1 MHRAFIGLGANLG
14 QPVTQI
20 RDAFKGLREHP
31 GITMLRESYL
41 YSSSPVD
48 APGQP
53 DFVNAV
59 AMIDSTLEPLA
70 LLRVLHELEAQSGRV
85 RSFQNAP
92 RTLDLDLLLY
102 DDQVLDL
109 PDLRIPHPRMHLRR
123 FVLDP
128 LVEIAPEADIP
139 GHGNAARLLEGLAD
153 QAVKRLPPG

>member
-14 QPVTQI
+14 QPVSQI
-20 RDAFKGLREHP
+20 RDAFKGLRAHP
-31 GITMLRESYL
+31 GITVLRESSL
-41 YSSSPVD
+41 YSSAPVD

-59 AMIDSTLEPLA
+59 AMIDSPLEPLA
-70 LLRVLHELEAQSGRV
+70 LLQALHELEAQSGRV

-102 DDQVLDL
+102 DNCVLAF
-109 PDLRIPHPRMHLRR
+109 PDLRVPHPRMHLRR

-128 LVEIAPEADIP
+128 LVEIAPAAEIP
-139 GHGNAARLLEGLAD
+139 GLGSAARLLDGLGD
-153 QAVKRLPPG
+153 QAVERLPAP

>member
-14 QPVTQI
+14 EPVTQI
-20 RDAFKGLREHP
+20 RDAFKGLRGHP
-31 GITMLRESYL
+31 GITVLRESSL

-59 AMIDSTLEPLA
+59 AMIDSPLDPLA
-70 LLRVLHELEAQSGRV
+70 LLQALHELESQFGRV

-102 DDQVLDL
+102 DDCVLDL

-128 LVEIAPEADIP
+128 LVEIAPGAAIP
-139 GHGNAARLLEGLAD
+139 GQGSAALLLEGMRD
-153 QAVKRLPPG
+153 QMVERLHAG